1 MPSHLIGLLL
11 GTEEDWPTAFE
22 ELVRRLGPL
31 RWHGERHEL
40 DTERLMIEPFDLRYR
55 PRYALV
61 IDRLAWWYDLPRA
74 WLKKIALMDDV
85 YLLNNPFTFQS
96 MEKHSAY
103 CAMIRLGLK
112 VPETWLIPHKVPTP
126 LPRFEYMAEKFPDV
140 ASKYNAPFDLLEIGG
155 EIGYPL
161 FMKPFDGGQWVGVS
175 RVGSP
180 DELQRIYDES
190 GERMMHV
197 QTSLEDFEVFAR
209 SLSIGAETMVMHFEP
224 DRPMHDRYVVD
235 HGFLTPQLGWEV
247 VTISRLVN
255 AFFRWEFN
263 SCETIVK
270 DGEAS
275 PIDYANASP
284 DVALTSLHYY
294 FPWAIRAL
302 VRWSA
307 YCLVTGRRMRID
319 LDTREY
325 YAVGDRGDLSY
336 DDKLREY
343 RRLADDY
350 FETARYEEFVTEALA
365 PLDELTVEY
374 FESPEFDALLVESV
388 RSTFPEHEQEH
399 FIEHYRGLLSAW
411 TADQR
416 AAA

>member
-1 MPSHLIGLLL
+1 MPSHVIGLLL

-22 ELVRRLGPL
+22 ALARRLGPI
-31 RWHGERHEL
+31 RWQGERHEL
-40 DTERLMIEPFDLRYR
+40 DVERLTMEPFDLRYR
-55 PRYALV
+55 PRYSLV

-74 WLKKIALMDDV
+74 WLKKVALMDDV

-103 CAMIRLGLK
+103 CAMMRLGLK
-112 VPETWLIPHKVPTP
+112 VPDTWLIPHKVPAP

-140 ASKYNAPFDLLEIGG
+140 ASKYNLPFDLNEIG
-155 EIGYPL
+155 ERIGYPL

-180 DELQRIYDES
+180 DELQQVYDES

-197 QTSLEDFEVFAR
+197 QTSLEGFDVFAR
-209 SLSIGAETMVMHFEP
+209 SLSIGPETMVMHFEP
-224 DRPMHDRYVVD
+224 DRPMHDRYEVD

-263 SCETIVK
+263 SCETIIK
-270 DGEAS
+270 DGEAA

-307 YCLVTGRRMRID
+307 FCLVTGRRMRID

-325 YAVGDRGDLSY
+325 YSIGDREYLTY

-343 RRLADDY
+343 RRLADEY
-350 FETARYEEFVTEALA
+350 FETDRYEEFVAETLA

-374 FESPEFDALLVESV
+374 FESPGFDDLLVQSV
-388 RSTFPEHEQEH
+388 RSTFPEHEHEH
-399 FIEHYRGLLSAW
+399 FIGHYRGLLSSW

>member
-1 MPSHLIGLLL
+1 
-11 GTEEDWPTAFE
+11 
-22 ELVRRLGPL
+22 
-31 RWHGERHEL
+31 
-40 DTERLMIEPFDLRYR
+40 
-55 PRYALV
+55 
-61 IDRLAWWYDLPRA
+61 
-74 WLKKIALMDDV
+74 
-85 YLLNNPFTFQS
+85 

-103 CAMIRLGLK
+103 CAMMRLGLK

-126 LPRFEYMAEKFPDV
+126 IPRFEYMAEKFSDV

-175 RVGSP
+175 RVVSP
-180 DELQRIYDES
+180 DELRRIYDES

-197 QTSLEDFEVFAR
+197 QTALENFDVFAR
-209 SLSIGAETMVMHFEP
+209 SLSIGPETMVMHFEP
-224 DRPMHDRYVVD
+224 DRPMHDRYEVD
-235 HGFLTPQLGWEV
+235 HSFLTPQLGWEV

-307 YCLVTGRRMRID
+307 FCIVTGRRMRID

-325 YAVGDRGDLSY
+325 YAIGDRGDLSY

-350 FETARYEEFVTEALA
+350 FETARYEEFVAETLG

-374 FESPEFDALLVESV
+374 FESPEFDALLVETV
-388 RSTFPEHEQEH
+388 RSTFPEHEHEH
-399 FIEHYRGLLSAW
+399 FIGHYRGLLSAW
-411 TADQR
+411 AADQR